1 MKLLEKII
9 NQETYMVN
17 WDEVAKI
24 PEFGVLKKTEQNPKW
39 HSEGNVSAAKRLCF
53 LQHPVEVDLGTL

>member
-24 PEFGVLKKTEQNPKW
+24 PEFGVLKKLNRILNGIQKEMC
-39 HSEGNVSAAKRLCF
+39 GII
-53 LQHPVEVDLGTL
+53 

>member
-1 MKLLEKII
+1 MKLLKKII

-24 PEFGVLKKTEQNPKW
+24 PEFGVLKKN
-39 HSEGNVSAAKRLCF
+39 
-53 LQHPVEVDLGTL
+53 